1 MRHDVQA
8 GLYLKRETGF
18 TIKNIVVHEN
28 RLLDMGCRE
37 DRGGDTNGDGS
48 MEAYTLPYIK
58 QTADGNL
65 VMTQE
70 TQTRA
75 L

>member
-18 TIKNIVVHEN
+18 TIKYITVHEN

-37 DRGGDTNGDGS
+37 DGGVRR
-48 MEAYTLPYIK
+48 MEMVAWKHTHYHI
-58 QTADGNL
+58 
-65 VMTQE
+65 
-70 TQTRA
+70 
-75 L
+75 